1 MRRQPVLC
9 ALLLLATS
17 TAFAAKGE
25 VEYLNPEGLHKNP
38 AFSQVAVASGNVKTV
53 YVGGQNAV
61 DAAGQLVAKGDL
73 RQQTAKAIAN
83 VETALNAAGAK
94 LEHVVKWNVH
104 IVQGQPL
111 LEGAKVF
118 QQAWGTRPNPP
129 TVSVLVVAGLANP
142 EFLVEIDAVAV
153 VP

>member
-1 MRRQPVLC
+1 MPAKQLVC
-9 ALLLLATS
+9 ALLLLFTS
-17 TAFAAKGE
+17 AAFAAKGE
-25 VEYLNPEGLHKNP
+25 VEYLNPDGLHKNP

-53 YVGGQNAV
+53 YVGGQNSV
-61 DAAGQLVAKGDL
+61 DVAGHVVARGDL
-73 RQQTAKAIAN
+73 KQQTAKAIAN
-83 VETALNAAGAK
+83 VETALNAAGAR

-111 LEGAKVF
+111 MEGAKVF
-118 QQAWGTRPNPP
+118 QQAWGNRPNPP

-142 EFLVEIDAVAV
+142 DYLVEIDAVAV